1 MKSFKDFQNI
11 SERSVP
17 GRGAIGGRTTPVN
30 APSDSDLN
38 LNDLRSD
45 EIVARVNR
53 FVGAIADMEHI
64 NPMAAVNYLQSKLH
78 GLGVEMIGDLP
89 EMSDKSGSVSIPL
102 SQFGGVFGKTG
113 DEPAGEVYNDDG
125 VKRNLKLK
133 YETLENGACKVY
145 AELA

>member
-38 LNDLRSD
+38 LNDLESE
-45 EIVARVNR
+45 EIVSRINR
-53 FVGAIADMEHI
+53 FVGSIADMEHI